1 MRLKFFLSTL
11 ALMLVLFTIAANAQ
25 PVTAVSEAPKQDPLK
40 VSGRVYLE
48 WAKTL
53 GNAADEGENSNSF
66 NVKRVYLDFNR
77 KLDAVWSVRA
87 TVDVDNDNVSASD
100 TRYVAY
106 MKYAYLQALLNLGFG
121 TLRTQFGLVGT
132 PVIDLV
138 DSQSDYRWLNQN
150 YIDAAKVILHKQK
163 AADAGKI
170 GQSIDNSADMG
181 VNAALNVA
189 KMVTVSA
196 AITHGEGYKKTKE
209 DPASTSSD
217 DGKAFYGMV
226 TVTPIEGLS
235 IAGYVRNQVLRDNG
249 ENSDDNF
256 SQYYGGTIIYNFQ
269 GIRVGASYLMGTI
282 STNPATVGSD
292 PTVAEYTLLD
302 VFLMANLNSLTGVPV
317 LIAGRYAMG
326 TTRYDEGYGAGDG
339 FEAQAILWAIG
350 IGYQVNDN
358 VRFMAYL
365 EDQSSTSD
373 DLVAADW
380 EGSNRMFYI
389 KSEARF

>member
-25 PVTAVSEAPKQDPLK
+25 QVTSPAEAPKEEPLK
-40 VSGRVYLE
+40 VSGRMYVE
-48 WAKTL
+48 WSKTL
-53 GNAADEGENSNSF
+53 GNAADEGENSNTF
-66 NVKRVYLDFNR
+66 TVKRVYLDFNR
-77 KLDAVWSVRA
+77 KLDAIWSVRA

-106 MKYAYLQALLNLGFG
+106 MKYAYLQALMNLGFG

-132 PVIDLV
+132 PVIDLI

-150 YIDAAKVILHKQK
+150 YIDAAKVVLHKQSS
-163 AADAGKI
+163 AAGAI

-269 GIRVGASYLMGTI
+269 GIRVGASYVMGTI
-282 STNPATVGSD
+282 STNGVTVGED
-292 PTVAEYTLLD
+292 PEVAEYTLLD

-326 TTRYDEGYGAGDG
+326 TTTYDEGYGASDG
-339 FEAQAILWAIG
+339 FEAQATLWAIG
-350 IGYQVNDN
+350 IGYQVNSN

-373 DLVAADW
+373 DIAAADW
-380 EGSNRMFYI
+380 EGSNRTFYV